1 MAKQKAAFDGGIYL
15 YKIVGSQVWHVI
27 KELDCDCTIC
37 GVSLIGTIVE
47 GTLAVPNGER
57 ICSKC
62 LHKLEKA
69 LGEAHRIVNV
79 GD

>member
-1 MAKQKAAFDGGIYL
+1 MAKAKDFDGGVWFF
-15 YKIVGSQVWHVI
+15 KATRSQVWHVM
-27 KELDCDCTIC
+27 KVGNEFVSIC
-37 GVSLIGTIVE
+37 GKDRGDA
-47 GTLAVPNGER
+47 GGCAGFMVPDGER

>member
-1 MAKQKAAFDGGIYL
+1 MAKQKEPDRGLWFFNMT
-15 YKIVGSQVWHVI
+15 GSQIWHVTTTQALTSLCG
-27 KELDCDCTIC
+27 KVLDYYR
-37 GVSLIGTIVE
+37 GVGTY
-47 GTLAVPNGER
+47 AVPNGER